1 MVPAPDEF
9 PDFDSMS
16 PEEQMA
22 WLESL
27 ARRQGA
33 NADEFLTA
41 ADQSIPVPEDAEVD
55 EPGYVPYSIRE
66 GGRMEH
72 DPEPPP
78 EPEELE
84 EEPDPRETIAED
96 AEEEDFP
103 PVVEDVEFQ
112 ADAFVAAPALNDPDD
127 PSETELADVE
137 EEAAAE
143 TLSDEDLADPMTWLD
158 SLTPQ
163 AMATDAELL
172 AEIERAAQDDEFRF
186 DWDDEQAAQMAD
198 SPGLDP
204 TAAVDFNA
212 LDDLGLDGFEEV
224 DLADEAR
231 LENELTAPPSE
242 VGAGAEDRAEGALD
256 MPEEP
261 AAAEV
266 VSADDEAALRAAA
279 GGDEEEAEL
288 RDEAAAIGEWS
299 EEDML
304 GGADPMTWLETLARR
319 QGADLEDLTT
329 EADLEIP
336 ELPEDTIVDEPGYT
350 EYSPFGILPPR
361 RDAAQEDVSA
371 APLEMHEEET
381 PEPSAGLE
389 ALGDS
394 LGWLSDMTEEPEGDL
409 TAWLAIEDT
418 FAERELRDDDA
429 SEPDDALAGMTDEE
443 IELALRRGE
452 LTGEQELAWLQRTA
466 RNRAAEMEETTV
478 AAEPETV
485 EPAEPAE
492 LPSWLEAMCDAEM
505 LDEEAVEEAPE
516 LALEEDEGVSEDE
529 LAALLEGG
537 TALDE
542 ADALAEAL
550 AAELE
555 GDLEAEIDESALA
568 EAEPI
573 EMPDWLVEA
582 DDESSADADLPAWLI
597 EPVQE
602 GAAPAEDMP
611 DWLNELSERDA
622 EQTDLAAAEAFPAAE
637 VDSLPEQEFF
647 TPQREAPIPEG
658 ELFATYRQRL
668 HEEPGDHASRLALA
682 RTLRNHGEVAPSLDH
697 YETLIDSAQ
706 LLEDV
711 SHDLAS
717 LVEEEPHQPRARRLL
732 GDTLMRQG
740 RLQDAL
746 EAYRTA
752 LEQL

>member
-1 MVPAPDEF
+1 
-9 PDFDSMS
+9 
-16 PEEQMA
+16 
-22 WLESL
+22 
-27 ARRQGA
+27 
-33 NADEFLTA
+33 
-41 ADQSIPVPEDAEVD
+41 
-55 EPGYVPYSIRE
+55 
-66 GGRMEH
+66 
-72 DPEPPP
+72 
-78 EPEELE
+78 
-84 EEPDPRETIAED
+84 
-96 AEEEDFP
+96 
-103 PVVEDVEFQ
+103 
-112 ADAFVAAPALNDPDD
+112 
-127 PSETELADVE
+127 
-137 EEAAAE
+137 
-143 TLSDEDLADPMTWLD
+143 
-158 SLTPQ
+158 
-163 AMATDAELL
+163 
-172 AEIERAAQDDEFRF
+172 
-186 DWDDEQAAQMAD
+186 
-198 SPGLDP
+198 
-204 TAAVDFNA
+204 
-212 LDDLGLDGFEEV
+212 
-224 DLADEAR
+224 
-231 LENELTAPPSE
+231 
-242 VGAGAEDRAEGALD
+242 
-256 MPEEP
+256 
-261 AAAEV
+261 
-266 VSADDEAALRAAA
+266 
-279 GGDEEEAEL
+279 

-319 QGADLEDLTT
+319 QGADLEELTT

-350 EYSPFGILPPR
+350 EYSPLGILPPR

-394 LGWLSDMTEEPEGDL
+394 LGWLSDMSEEPEGDL
-409 TAWLAIEDT
+409 TAWPAIDDAV
-418 FAERELRDDDA
+418 AERELGDDDA

-443 IELALRRGE
+443 IELARRGGE

-492 LPSWLEAMCDAEM
+492 LPSWLEAMRDAEM

-697 YETLIDSAQ
+697 YETLI
-706 LLEDV
+706 
-711 SHDLAS
+711 
-717 LVEEEPHQPRARRLL
+717 
-732 GDTLMRQG
+732 
-740 RLQDAL
+740 
-746 EAYRTA
+746 
-752 LEQL
+752 